1 MDTNFSNT
9 LKFPELLRTEALIGG
24 SWLCA
29 NEGQAFQVLNPAT
42 GGVIATVPRMAGPE
56 TEQAVG
62 AAFSALGPWRS
73 LTAKERSG
81 ILRAWH
87 DLVLANEQDL
97 ARLLTAEQGKPL
109 SEALAEIRYAAA
121 FIDWFSEEAKRV
133 YGDLIP
139 AHARDARILVSK
151 EPVGVVA
158 AITPWNFPSAM
169 VTRKLA
175 PALAAG
181 CTVVL
186 KPAEQTPLSALG
198 LAYLADKAG
207 LPKGVLNVVTGDA
220 QAIGAV
226 LTGDPRVRKL
236 TFTGSTAVGKK
247 LTAACA
253 NTMKKVSMELGGNA
267 PVIIFD
273 DADIELAVEEVIVA
287 KFRNTGQ
294 TCVCANRILVQEAIY
309 NEFSQK
315 LTERVSQLRVGN
327 GLAEETDQGPLID
340 SRAVEKVEQH
350 IKDAVEKGARIACGG
365 NRIAGPG
372 TFFVPTVLADVPANA
387 ILNKEETFGPVAP
400 LLKFKTEEE
409 AIRISNATEYGLAAY
424 AFTRDLRRYWRV
436 SEQLEYGMVGINTGR
451 ISTEVAPFGG
461 IKESGSGREG
471 SKYGIDDYLVLKY
484 VCVGDVR

>member
-1 MDTNFSNT
+1 
-9 LKFPELLRTEALIGG
+9 
-24 SWLCA
+24 
-29 NEGQAFQVLNPAT
+29 
-42 GGVIATVPRMAGPE
+42 
-56 TEQAVG
+56 
-62 AAFSALGPWRS
+62 
-73 LTAKERSG
+73 
-81 ILRAWH
+81 
-87 DLVLANEQDL
+87 
-97 ARLLTAEQGKPL
+97 
-109 SEALAEIRYAAA
+109 
-121 FIDWFSEEAKRV
+121 
-133 YGDLIP
+133 
-139 AHARDARILVSK
+139 
-151 EPVGVVA
+151 
-158 AITPWNFPSAM
+158 
-169 VTRKLA
+169 
-175 PALAAG
+175 
-181 CTVVL
+181 
-186 KPAEQTPLSALG
+186 
-198 LAYLADKAG
+198 
-207 LPKGVLNVVTGDA
+207 
-220 QAIGAV
+220 
-226 LTGDPRVRKL
+226 
-236 TFTGSTAVGKK
+236 
-247 LTAACA
+247 
-253 NTMKKVSMELGGNA
+253 MKKVSMELGGNA